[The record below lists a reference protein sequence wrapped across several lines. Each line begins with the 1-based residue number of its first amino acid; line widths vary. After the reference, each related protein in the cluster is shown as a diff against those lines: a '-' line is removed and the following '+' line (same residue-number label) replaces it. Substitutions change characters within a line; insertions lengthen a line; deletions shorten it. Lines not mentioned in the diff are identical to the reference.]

1 MSAQVSAPSAHPV
14 LIMARCRVMTDDMGA
29 RIRAARALRG
39 WSQSELAKRLGVH
52 RGTVAAW
59 ESGTIP
65 ATRQNDIARVLDLDL
80 TVIQE
85 PTQQTDGHWTM
96 VVQPDGSPLGQL
108 RAIRR
113 ELTRLADRLDGVILE
128 LETQQPPTSV

>member
-1 MSAQVSAPSAHPV
+1 
-14 LIMARCRVMTDDMGA
+14 MTDGIGA

-59 ESGTIP
+59 EQGSIP
-65 ATRQNDIARVLDLDL
+65 ATRQNDIVRVLDLDL

-108 RAIRR
+108 RALRR
-113 ELTRLADRLDGVILE
+113 ELTRLADRLDGIILE
-128 LETQQPPTSV
+128 LEQQ

>member
-1 MSAQVSAPSAHPV
+1 
-14 LIMARCRVMTDDMGA
+14 MTDDMGA

-59 ESGTIP
+59 ESGSIP

-85 PTQQTDGHWTM
+85 PTQQGDGTWTM
-96 VVQPDGSPLGQL
+96 VIRPDGTPLGQL